1 MTARESPQPP
11 LRSGAREAINSY
23 REDAR
28 RHGRAAVPWVRED
41 RVSHIARQHKT
52 VKHWIMTSHRVRDH
66 RGLEERGGFL
76 VEPGEIGLAPL
87 EEARDGIDQNA
98 KGRLAQLAAGLAER

>member
-11 LRSGAREAINSY
+11 LRSGARKAINPY

-41 RVSHIARQHKT
+41 RVSHISRQHKT
-52 VKHWIMTSHRVRDH
+52 VKHWIMMSHR
-66 RGLEERGGFL
+66 GAPPQEPLYWQWGETGG
-76 VEPGEIGLAPL
+76 
-87 EEARDGIDQNA
+87 
-98 KGRLAQLAAGLAER
+98 AAGAARVA